1 MMRRPECI
9 IGQVVPQ
16 YHHSTPMADGGLYYF
31 DVWGAASTDKVGLN
45 WVDKNQFLSTFGLE
59 RGLNIRKISKSP
71 YVSIL

>member
-59 RGLNIRKISKSP
+59 RGLG
-71 YVSIL
+71 ILPAHLG

>member
-31 DVWGAASTDKVGLN
+31 DVWGPASTDKVGLN
-45 WVDKNQFLSTFGLE
+45 WVDK
-59 RGLNIRKISKSP
+59 KINFYLLLGSNEG
-71 YVSIL
+71 